1 MKRRML
7 ALLLALGMVLALAAC
22 GGSTA
27 PNAAKQETAEEDWGM
42 MESTG
47 ASMGGMA
54 DGSYLADMKAEAP
67 MEPASPAP
75 TVEEQGDL
83 QPQKLIRTAWLEL
96 ETTEFEEAV
105 QGLTAL
111 RERFGGYFENS
122 SVANRGNGSRW
133 GNYTIRVPAEQYE
146 AFLNEAGALCHET
159 WRETRQ
165 EDVSEAYYDTAG
177 RLKTQQ
183 IKLERLQALLAQAT
197 AMEDIITIESAISET
212 EWTIDNLSGT
222 LRRYDAKVDYAT
234 VNVNLSEV
242 YKLSNVETVP
252 ETFGQRLS
260 RAFGNG
266 MKAFVDN
273 AEDLVVFVAYNWIG
287 ILLWIG
293 VIVGGVTVVRK
304 KVLRR
309 LHLPKLGRKS
319 APAEKTHDKQDEI

>member
-7 ALLLALGMVLALAAC
+7 AMLLALMMGLTLAAC
-22 GGSTA
+22 GGSSK
-27 PNAAKQETAEEDWGM
+27 NAAVKYKEETATEDMVM
-42 MESTG
+42 MESTS

-54 DGSYLADMKAEAP
+54 DGNYLADMKAEAP

-75 TVEEQGDL
+75 EAEEGL
-83 QPQKLIRTAWLEL
+83 LPQKLIRTAWLEL

-105 QGLTAL
+105 WGLTDLTEAY
-111 RERFGGYFENS
+111 GGYFENS

-133 GNYTIRVPAEQYE
+133 GSYTIRVPAEKYE

-159 WRETRQ
+159 WRETSQ
-165 EDVSEAYYDTAG
+165 EDISEVYYDTAG

-212 EWTIDNLSGT
+212 EWNIDNLSGT

-234 VNVNLSEV
+234 VNVNLNEV

-252 ETFGQRLS
+252 ETFGQRLG

-266 MKAFVDN
+266 MRNFVDN
-273 AEDLVVFVAYNWIG
+273 VEDLVVFVAYNWIG
-287 ILLWIG
+287 ILIWIA
-293 VIVGGVTVVRK
+293 VIAVVVTVVRK
-304 KVLRR
+304 KVRR
-309 LHLPKLGRKS
+309 VCLPRLGRKT
-319 APAEKTHDKQDEI
+319 APVEKTDDKQDEI